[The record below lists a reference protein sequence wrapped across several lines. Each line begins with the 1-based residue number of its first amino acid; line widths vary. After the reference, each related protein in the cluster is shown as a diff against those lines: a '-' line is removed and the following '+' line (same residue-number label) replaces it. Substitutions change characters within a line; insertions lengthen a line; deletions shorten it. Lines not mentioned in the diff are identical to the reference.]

1 MAKLTEKQRQ
11 YFIDRVRDETNIA
24 INTLELKYAST
35 IQKTASKNFNKFL
48 KDLNCEKLFKAVKDG
63 EKKLQENR
71 RQLANI
77 INSNRTAKENSSYD
91 SKVGDW
97 SSVRDFESALRNM
110 ASKVATQLFESTP
123 GGAKIKRLKDVQ
135 RAAIDHIYGMTTNH
149 EVIVGV
155 NKILRGTSVKLLGE

>member
-48 KDLNCEKLFKAVKDG
+48 KDLNCDKLFKAIVDG
-63 EKKLQENR
+63 EKKLNEDR
-71 RQLANI
+71 RQLTNI
-77 INSNRTAKENSSYD
+77 IRSNRSVSDNNNYEISVN
-91 SKVGDW
+91 DW
-97 SSVRDFESALRNM
+97 SPAKDFENALRNM
-110 ASKVATQLFESTP
+110 SSKIATQLFESTP

-155 NKILRGTSVKLLGE
+155 NKILKGTNVKLLGE

>member
-11 YFIDRVRDETNIA
+11 YFIDRVTDETNKEIKV
-24 INTLELKYAST
+24 LELKYAST

-48 KDLNCEKLFKAVKDG
+48 KDLNCEKLFKKVTDG
-63 EKKLQENR
+63 EKKLNENR

-77 INSNRTAKENSSYD
+77 INSNRTAAENNHYNSQVS
-91 SKVGDW
+91 DW
-97 SSVRDFESALRNM
+97 SPAKDFEKALRNM
-110 ASKVATQLFESTP
+110 SSKVATQLFESTP

-155 NKILRGTSVKLLGE
+155 NKILKGTNVKLLGE

>member
-24 INTLELKYAST
+24 IQALELKYAST

-48 KDLNCEKLFKAVKDG
+48 KDLNCDKLFKVVSDG
-63 EKKLQENR
+63 EKKLKENK

-77 INSNRTAKENSSYD
+77 IKGHRTRAENDHYD
-91 SKVGDW
+91 SRVDDW
-97 SSVRDFESALRNM
+97 SPTRDFEKALRNM
-110 ASKVATQLFESTP
+110 ASKMAENLFESTP
-123 GGAKIKRLKDVQ
+123 GGAKIKRLKNIQ

-155 NKILRGTSVKLLGE
+155 NKLLRGTNVKLLGE